1 MLVAHPVEPKVQECP
16 DQDIEQEQKR
26 IINIIDTDD
35 VDATE
40 SAGHHHD
47 QHHRPTGS
55 KPHGQELM
63 VDMVLVG
70 REKPLMMTPTVKNHT
85 DHVERRY
92 QQRREGHDQRSI
104 LVRDRQ
110 GIVAGIT
117 DRQEREQIAQCQA
130 ARIAHKDL
138 TAPIHL
144 PEHVVI
150 EKGNQHP
157 QRGETDHRVDPDAMS
172 HIEKAEYQQ
181 RRPAIP
187 SIRLMALVIKTVRKM
202 VNGTPNQ
209 AGIASSP
216 NSP

>member
-26 IINIIDTDD
+26 IINIIDADD

-70 REKPLMMTPTVKNHT
+70 REKPLMMTPPIEHHP
-85 DHVERRY
+85 DHVERRH
-92 QQRREGHDQRSI
+92 QQGREGHDQRPV
-104 LVRDRQ
+104 LVRNRLRVVTRIADRHESQ
-110 GIVAGIT
+110 QVT
-117 DRQEREQIAQCQA
+117 QCQA

-181 RRPAIP
+181 RRPR
-187 SIRLMALVIKTVRKM
+187 SILR
-202 VNGTPNQ
+202 PNRRYLQ
-209 AGIASSP
+209 SG
-216 NSP
+216 